1 MTRFERVGFAGVRTP
16 NEGRGATEGRAGGT
30 SVEGAGAVGAGASKG
45 EADGRGADGRG
56 RAGGRG
62 ALDPRAELGR
72 AAVGSARGAKLD
84 AARGAKLGSARAGL
98 ASAGA
103 SGRARIS
110 VRARAGA
117 RAVSVRAGAGA
128 RVTADVGAATGDRAL
143 DSARAL
149 VSACPLVSPC
159 RLVSA
164 YASASLDI
172 SASSCA
178 RLGTSDTRALT
189 SRAIRGVV
197 LAVPSSLAKLRASCC
212 PRLARGSVRGVVET
226 GCGDACAASALRGVG
241 SFGVGM
247 RGSVSCSVGF
257 RGVVRDVARAGVGA
271 DGTCGISS
279 TSISAERL
287 GRARGFRG
295 VDSTGASSA
304 GGGGARPRM

>member
-16 NEGRGATEGRAGGT
+16 NEGRGATEGRAGGA

-45 EADGRGADGRG
+45 AADGRGADGRGADGRG

-72 AAVGSARGAKLD
+72 AAVGSARGAKL
-84 AARGAKLGSARAGL
+84 GSTRPGL

-128 RVTADVGAATGDRAL
+128 RVAADVGAATGDRAL

-159 RLVSA
+159 RLVSV
-164 YASASLDI
+164 YASASLDT